1 MSRNGSKKAK
11 DAGAPKFV
19 VETVSIGSLKDHPK
33 NYREHPDDQL
43 EHLQES
49 LREHGFYRNIVVARD
64 GTILA
69 GHGMVKAA
77 KKSGLTSV
85 PVIRLDVDPAD
96 PKALKV
102 LIGDNEIEHLAEQ
115 NDRLLTELLGQI
127 KDSDPDGL
135 LGTGYDGMML
145 ANLLLV
151 TRSRSEMENFDEAAS
166 WVGLPEY
173 EGAEPP
179 FMRVVVSFRTKEAAE
194 AFFAKV
200 GAEMPDEGGVRSKSM
215 WYPPEEGMDRKS
227 IRFQATEAPS

>member
-1 MSRNGSKKAK
+1 MSVQPDDGIV
-11 DAGAPKFV
+11 PKFV
-19 VETVSIGSLKDHPK
+19 IETVTIASLKDHPK

-43 EHLQES
+43 AHLQES

-64 GTILA
+64 STILA

-77 KKSGLTSV
+77 KRSGLVSV

-96 PKALKV
+96 PRALKV

-115 NDRLLTELLGQI
+115 NDRLLIDLLKQI
-127 KDSDPDGL
+127 KDADPDGL
-135 LGTGYDGMML
+135 LGTGYDSMML

-151 TRSRSEMENFDEAAS
+151 TRTRSEIEDFDEAAA

-173 EGAEPP
+173 EGAKPP
-179 FMRVVVSFRTKEAAE
+179 YMRVAVSFRTREAAE
-194 AFFAKV
+194 AFFSKLE
-200 GAEMPDEGGVRSKSM
+200 AEMPEEGGVSSKSM

-227 IRFQATEAPS
+227 IRFQAARVPA